1 MFDTAPFLN
10 AMEPV
15 IKFNAFNQNVF
26 KTLSNNQYAL
36 ANKRIKAH
44 VALAKA
50 SLDNNQPEKIISLAQ
65 AFFSEQQHDYQDF
78 AQQTLQASQELASQH
93 FASDGANVTKNEPKM
108 KKIAAKAAKPAAPTA
123 KKSKA
128 KPRAAN
134 KNKAS
139 EVVVPAGVK
148 ASPSVSTAPKVQKS
162 TNKNTSVPTK
172 PIATAAKQTV
182 EVAKK
187 AEAINKP
194 AQASKSSSSVT
205 STKKS

>member
-50 SLDNNQPEKIISLAQ
+50 SLDNNQPEQIISLAQ
-65 AFFSEQQHDYQDF
+65 AFFAEQQHDYQDF

-108 KKIAAKAAKPAAPTA
+108 KKIAAKPAAPTA
-123 KKSKA
+123 NKSKA

-134 KNKAS
+134 KNKAN
-139 EVVVPAGVK
+139 EVVDPAGVK

-187 AEAINKP
+187 AQAVNKP